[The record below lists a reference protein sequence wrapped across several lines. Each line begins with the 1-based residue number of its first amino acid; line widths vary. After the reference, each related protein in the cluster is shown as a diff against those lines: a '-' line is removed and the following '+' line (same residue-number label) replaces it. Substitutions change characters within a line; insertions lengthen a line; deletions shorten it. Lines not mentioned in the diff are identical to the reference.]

1 MRPRFIVGMSSE
13 SRREREARTRLHLLL
28 AALLAQ
34 LRQLPLAVLAPGCE
48 VLGILLY
55 LACQQHLGQKLS

>member
-1 MRPRFIVGMSSE
+1 MTSK
-13 SRREREARTRLHLLL
+13 SRREREAGARLHLLL

-34 LRQLPLAVLAPGCE
+34 LRELPLAVLSPGRE

-55 LACQQHLGQKLS
+55 LARQQHLGQKL